1 MAIPSTRQ
9 QLIDYC
15 LRALGA
21 PVIEIN
27 VDDEQIEDRVDEA
40 IQFYQEYHGDAV
52 HRNLRYHKLTDAEFD
67 RANASPTS
75 STRNSPDFGMYI
87 EIPEASNILSINR
100 IIPLNSSGTS
110 SQFFS
115 VDYQLHLNDI
125 FDLGGP
131 YGGGLINYE
140 ITKQYMSLIDR
151 NINGVN
157 DVIEFTRHKNRV
169 YFHTDK
175 LRNIKA
181 GDTIIFDGYE
191 IIDPNNFSSVYNDM
205 FLKKYTTALIKRQ
218 WGLNLIKF
226 EGIQMPGGVTLNGRQ
241 IFDDAKEELDK
252 LEEEIQLKHEM
263 PPHFFIA

>member
-1 MAIPSTRQ
+1 
-9 QLIDYC
+9 
-15 LRALGA
+15 
-21 PVIEIN
+21 
-27 VDDEQIEDRVDEA
+27 
-40 IQFYQEYHGDAV
+40 
-52 HRNLRYHKLTDAEFD
+52 
-67 RANASPTS
+67 
-75 STRNSPDFGMYI
+75 
-87 EIPEASNILSINR
+87 
-100 IIPLNSSGTS
+100 
-110 SQFFS
+110 
-115 VDYQLHLNDI
+115 
-125 FDLGGP
+125 
-131 YGGGLINYE
+131 
-140 ITKQYMSLIDR
+140 MSLIDR